1 MKDNLGREY
10 SGRLFKPRK
19 IRIVNEVNDYGRI
32 QDYVEGEALFP
43 ELCKHNVFKEALEK
57 CKAIQGPK
65 DIEKFVRKYGYI
77 RCGDPMAINE
87 ETKEPCSLYYRW
99 AFTLNWLQA
108 LVAYLENPSTDEYVT
123 FEKTEL
129 TDQQLFYQWW
139 RANRDGEPDKETFYE
154 WTTRDDMLADPNT
167 SQETRDKL
175 EALAEVVPAFQP
187 AVLVLPSDKFLDQ
200 FPNAD
205 RSLLGGQYYDADWK
219 YRWWWRFAI
228 PWNGKVEPR
237 FYKRYVEKTLALYFE
252 SPDYNVRLPDVHAT
266 VEVAFKKG
274 KPSFNL
280 FMRTLGEGMLNAFFD
295 EWETSKYSRC
305 EKCGRVAKRERQSKR
320 FCSDACRKAFSR
332 SNNL

>member
-1 MKDNLGREY
+1 MKDNPGGKY
-10 SGRLFKPRK
+10 SGRLFVPRK
-19 IRIVNEVNDYGRI
+19 VAVEKRNDFGRI
-32 QDYVEGEALFP
+32 AHYVVGETIHEKPCTHKDY
-43 ELCKHNVFKEALEK
+43 KEALEK
-57 CKAIQGPK
+57 CKAIKGPK
-65 DIEKFVRKYGYI
+65 DVIRFAKQYGYI
-77 RCGDPMAINE
+77 QGGDGMAENE
-87 ETKEPCSLYYRW
+87 EIREQPSLYYRW
-99 AFTLNWLQA
+99 SFTLNWLQA
-108 LVAYLENPSTDEYVT
+108 LVDYLENPSTDEYVT

-129 TDQQLFYQWW
+129 TDQ
-139 RANRDGEPDKETFYE
+139 
-154 WTTRDDMLADPNT
+154 
-167 SQETRDKL
+167 
-175 EALAEVVPAFQP
+175 QP

-205 RSLLGGQYYDADWK
+205 RSLLGGQYYNADWK

-237 FYKRYVEKTLALYFE
+237 YYRRYVEKTLALYFE

-274 KPSFNL
+274 KPCFNL

-295 EWETSKYSRC
+295 EWQTSKYSKC
-305 EKCGRVAKRERQSKR
+305 EKCGEVTKRKRQSKR